1 MPNNNNNNNN
11 PAATTASPLVDQMA
25 AAHASRAPN
34 GQGPR
39 HGRHSQPRM
48 PQARTVRCFGVAVA
62 AAIAAG
68 NVDPATG
75 NVTLTPA
82 DLIAAGIKG
91 GRTWCNNQ
99 HGWYTDQTCQRSAAV
114 HGYVGRLYN
123 ATTDQRHVV
132 LRPMIPVAPIKG
144 TGKGAAAAYKA
155 AMAAHSTAVA
165 LQALAATDPAAYL
178 ATWQALLPPGCVA

>member
-1 MPNNNNNNNN
+1 
-11 PAATTASPLVDQMA
+11 
-25 AAHASRAPN
+25 
-34 GQGPR
+34 
-39 HGRHSQPRM
+39 M

-75 NVTLTPA
+75 NVTITPA

-99 HGWYTDQTCQRSAAV
+99 HGWRADQTCQRSAAV
-114 HGYVGRLYN
+114 HGYKGTLYN

-132 LRPMIPVAPIKG
+132 LRPLAPVQPVKG
-144 TGKGAAAAYKA
+144 AKDRTTGKAVSASAYKA
-155 AMAAHSTAVA
+155 QMAAYNKALALQAMAAK
-165 LQALAATDPAAYL
+165 DPAAYL
-178 ATWQALLPPGCVA
+178 ATMQALLPPACVA